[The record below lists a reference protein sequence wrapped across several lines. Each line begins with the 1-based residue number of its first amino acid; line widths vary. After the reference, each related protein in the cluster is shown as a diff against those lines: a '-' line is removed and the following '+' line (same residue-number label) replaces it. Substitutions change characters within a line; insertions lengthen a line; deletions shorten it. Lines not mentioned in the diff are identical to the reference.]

1 MGLPDVLIVLCYIF
15 NSEKNLYNIHNNMQ
29 NAYFQGADQVQA
41 QVLHLPSLH
50 HGLLHDY

>member
-1 MGLPDVLIVLCYIF
+1 MGSTDVLIVLRYIF
-15 NSEKNLYNIHNNMQ
+15 NNEKNIYDMHVQ